1 MLSFTAFDEVMI
13 EQKIHERSKRRNRL
27 RHPELTAMI
36 DFGGWNRAQGV
47 VGVYNLAQINLGL
60 GTIPITG
67 TGRHYPSLDMGIT
80 TTCVPIWES
89 RDTPV
94 CICRVT
100 NTITRAR
107 CEDTGVGIQAG
118 GVCHQLSSSL
128 HHLFSVLLLVGHM

>member
-60 GTIPITG
+60 GTLTD
-67 TGRHYPSLDMGIT
+67 SD
-80 TTCVPIWES
+80 
-89 RDTPV
+89 DTPKADFEMAILNGSLRPGSPFSV
-94 CICRVT
+94 HHDQRRCRRPS
-100 NTITRAR
+100 TRH
-107 CEDTGVGIQAG
+107 I
-118 GVCHQLSSSL
+118 LSL
-128 HHLFSVLLLVGHM
+128 HPQITHRGSGCIQTLETARSAL